1 MTSRL
6 PLDGVKVLD
15 VASWIAAPAAA
26 VVLGDWGADV
36 VKVEPPGEGDPHR
49 ANGVNL
55 ASVPKS
61 PVNYLWHLDARNKRS
76 VALDLK
82 HPEGRAALDRL
93 IRWADVLITNFP
105 HPVRARLN
113 LRYDDVRLVNPRLI
127 YASFT
132 GYGEAGPDKDQAG
145 FDSTAYFGRSGIS
158 DLARYEGQ
166 PPGVPLPAQGDRA
179 SSMGLTAAILLALIR
194 RQQTGEGGMVSSSL
208 YANGLWA
215 NGIMA
220 QAALIDAY
228 IGPRPPRERPRSALA
243 NYYETRDGRWM
254 LITIINEDRVF
265 PVLAEAIGEPA
276 LVRDPRFSSTA
287 DRRRNAG
294 DLAAILDHALKQKS
308 WAEWH
313 ATFSAANITHTLI
326 GKAQDLPTDAQAV
339 AAKAVVETA
348 IAEMPRTIAA
358 PFDIAGLSP
367 RQAGPGPAVGEH
379 TDTVLAEAGFSAG
392 EIAALKACGAA
403 A

>member
-1 MTSRL
+1 MTHQL
-6 PLDGVKVLD
+6 PLAGLKVLD

-36 VKVEPPGEGDPHR
+36 IKVEPPGEGDPHR
-49 ANGVNL
+49 QNGTSL
-55 ASVPKS
+55 TSVPKS

-93 IRWADVLITNFP
+93 IGWADVLVTNFP
-105 HPVRARLN
+105 HPARARLK
-113 LRYDDVRLVNPRLI
+113 LDYESVRLVNPRLI

-132 GYGEAGPDKDQAG
+132 GYGESGPDKDLPG

-179 SSMGLTAAILLALIR
+179 AAMGLTSGILMALLR
-194 RQQTGEGGMVSSSL
+194 RQQTGEGGLVSSSL
-208 YANGLWA
+208 YANGLWS

-228 IGPRPPRERPRSALA
+228 LPPRPPRETPRTALA
-243 NYYETRDGRWM
+243 NYYETKDGRWM
-254 LITIINEDRVF
+254 LLAIINEERMF
-265 PVLAEAIGEPA
+265 PVLCKAIGRSD
-276 LVRDPRFSSTA
+276 LVEDVRFAATA
-287 DRRRNAG
+287 ERRHHSRE
-294 DLAAILDHALKQKS
+294 LTAILDDVLRS
-308 WAEWH
+308 RTWLDWH
-313 ATFSAANITHTLI
+313 EIFAANGLTHTLI
-326 GKAQDLPTDAQAV
+326 GKASDIPADAQAV
-339 AAKAVVETA
+339 AAKAVVETD
-348 IAEMPRTIAA
+348 IPELPRTIAA
-358 PFDIAGLSP
+358 PFDLDGLRPRRAGS
-367 RQAGPGPAVGEH
+367 APGVGEH
-379 TDTVLAEAGFSAG
+379 TDAVLGEAGFSDA
-392 EIAALKACGAA
+392 EIAALKRSGAA